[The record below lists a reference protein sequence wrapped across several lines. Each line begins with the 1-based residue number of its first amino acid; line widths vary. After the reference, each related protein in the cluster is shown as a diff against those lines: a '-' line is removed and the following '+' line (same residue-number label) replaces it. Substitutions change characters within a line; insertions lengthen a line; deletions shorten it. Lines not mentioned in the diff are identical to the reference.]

1 MDETSNK
8 NFKAVKQNF
17 EFLMA
22 RIDKIDERVYRMEN
36 SLAILQAEIQTIK
49 QLAATVTVIGP
60 TAKH

>member
-22 RIDKIDERVYRMEN
+22 RIDKLDERVYRMEN